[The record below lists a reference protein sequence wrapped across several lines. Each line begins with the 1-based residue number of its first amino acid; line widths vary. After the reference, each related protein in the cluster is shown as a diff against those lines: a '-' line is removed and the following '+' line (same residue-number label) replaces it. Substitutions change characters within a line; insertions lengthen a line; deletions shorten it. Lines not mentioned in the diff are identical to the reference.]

1 MIASGKDTEHLD
13 FSYFVAVRVRCYR
26 NTLAVSY
33 TNMHIFSFDTTVVLL
48 GICYKEV
55 KACIYTLISKWKFV
69 AGFS

>member
-33 TNMHIFSFDTTVVLL
+33 TNMHIFSIWYNSCTLRHLL
-48 GICYKEV
+48 QRSESLHLHIN
-55 KACIYTLISKWKFV
+55 F
-69 AGFS
+69 